1 MTDSKTYSVNGKTYY
16 QRKLVLGQ
24 IEPLIAF
31 LEDVTFAELSA
42 AGIVKALGGK
52 LPKVLAIVVTPEG
65 ESPRDKD
72 VAALA
77 ETLAAEMDI
86 ETALEVAAD
95 FLSFNPVSSI
105 FGRIN
110 GIMNLL
116 MESTKS
122 MNREPSSPAS

>member
-1 MTDSKTYSVNGKTYY
+1 MENKTYTVNGKTYC

-31 LEDVTFAELSA
+31 LEDVTFDDLSA

-65 ESPRDKD
+65 VSPKDKD

-77 ETLAAEMDI
+77 EEFAAEMDI
-86 ETALEVAAD
+86 ETALAVAAD

-116 MESTKS
+116 MENVKS
-122 MNREPSSPAS
+122 MNRESSSPGS